1 MHDLKDYKSR
11 QAVLECGGVPLILN
25 LVMSD
30 FPVIQHLAL
39 KTLQILT
46 TDREICIAF
55 REAQGFEKLMDILN
69 NAVGAA
75 SNVAVILHICII
87 WYDSSSTWLK
97 CLVCNI
103 NLDFMV

>member
-1 MHDLKDYKSR
+1 MHELKDYKSR
-11 QAVLECGGVPLILN
+11 QAVLESGGIPLILN

-69 NAVGAA
+69 NAVGVCCDFSCTFFGVIVAA
-75 SNVAVILHICII
+75 LG
-87 WYDSSSTWLK
+87 
-97 CLVCNI
+97 
-103 NLDFMV
+103 